1 MSLQSCLSHM
11 KLFGMFGSK
20 RVGFFESRILGAFF
34 GFDVGMIK
42 VTIEVGFACVG
53 GGVCAVWIWD
63 QVGFPPCA
71 VFLCLS
77 SSFR

>member
-1 MSLQSCLSHM
+1 MGLQSCLSHM
-11 KLFGMFGSK
+11 KRFGMLGSK
-20 RVGFFESRILGAFF
+20 RVGSLVESRILGAFL
-34 GFDVGMIK
+34 GVDVGMIK
-42 VTIEVGFACVG
+42 VTIEVGFLCW
-53 GGVCAVWIWD
+53 GGVAVWIWD